1 MPLCQ
6 HCTEPVSLKGQT
18 EAEKLRLNETQK
30 LMEGSAGP
38 KLIRSFEGQKYTGCT
53 KASTIKRRWYS
64 RGFTK
69 KERNGKEKI
78 YKRYLPKEPKSGKE
92 EIGSRDTRLALRN
105 TLTMR
110 PKEIRSIEKKT
121 GDEEKPCYPIRRRS
135 LLPLPETHLPS
146 INFIDILPT
155 FLDVKSRHSNSKTR
169 SLSTSKT
176 IFPLSR

>member
-1 MPLCQ
+1 
-6 HCTEPVSLKGQT
+6 LK
-18 EAEKLRLNETQK
+18 ARKIRVV
-30 LMEGSAGP
+30 P
-38 KLIRSFEGQKYTGCT
+38 KLQQS
-53 KASTIKRRWYS
+53 KRRWYS

-78 YKRYLPKEPKSGKE
+78 YKRYLPKESGKE

-105 TLTMR
+105 TFTIR
-110 PKEIRSIEKKT
+110 PKEIRSIEMKT

-135 LLPLPETHLPS
+135 LLPLPGTHLPS
-146 INFIDILPT
+146 INSINILPT
-155 FLDVKSRHSNSKTR
+155 VLDVKSRHSDSKAR